1 MFFLE
6 LIVWHV
12 DCNFGNPAE
21 KFRTKMKLSQPKYK
35 KDKKICTIFKKNCFS
50 ICRLDTQV
58 QYRQLCRY
66 FPARSQETF
75 HSKSGT
81 GITIPSFWK
90 KEISSSRS
98 SVYVECSSDKTDKII
113 LPESSK
119 MTGSKSSNQQKIF
132 LSKRNFFFKTFLQT
146 GRFVENFRKTMKKI
160 LLRVQLRKNF
170 FFQKH
175 FFQETRSSGQLK
187 CSFEHLAKTFLP
199 NVRRKVRL

>member
-6 LIVWHV
+6 LIIWHV

-21 KFRTKMKLSQPKYK
+21 KIRTKMKLSQSKYK
-35 KDKKICTIFKKNCFS
+35 KDKKIWTIFKKNCFS
-50 ICRLDTQV
+50 NCRLDTQV
-58 QYRQLCRY
+58 QYRQLCRC

-81 GITIPSFWK
+81 GTTIPSFWK

-98 SVYVECSSDKTDKII
+98 SVCVECSSDKTDKII

-119 MTGSKSSNQQKIF
+119 MPRSKSSNQQKKF
-132 LSKRNFFFKTFLQT
+132 SVKKETFFFKMFLQT
-146 GRFVENFRKTMKKI
+146 GRFVENSAKLSRKFCSRSSCGKKE
-160 LLRVQLRKNF
+160 F
-170 FFQKH
+170 FSRSN

-187 CSFEHLAKTFLP
+187 CSF
-199 NVRRKVRL
+199 